1 VLDGGKLSPV
11 GELRRVRLGLHVSG
25 CNGWGICALCRAE
38 RERGQHNKCSPL
50 ELEVLVVERRL
61 IELLPVRYL

>member
-1 VLDGGKLSPV
+1 MCPGATVGGSVPF
-11 GELRRVRLGLHVSG
+11 
-25 CNGWGICALCRAE
+25 AE
-38 RERGQHNKCSPL
+38 QRERGQHNKCSPL